1 MTSKKRKKKPAVK
14 RVTLKQLFGD
24 LQRELEQ
31 TLLTAKNNIP
41 HAGSKGDAT
50 EADWIAMLDKHLPKR
65 YCVTKAF
72 VIDHTGRLSQQLDL
86 VIYDKQYGP
95 VVFHRKGVTYIPAE
109 SVYAVFEVKPTI
121 NAEYVTYAIEKA
133 ASVRRLKRTSV
144 AITSAMG
151 SAPHDAKPPKPIIT
165 GILAY
170 DMDWKKGFGKPFAK
184 LLQDAEVD
192 GRIDLGCSLVGGAFN
207 VDYAGAKPDI
217 TTSDTEE
224 ALVSFFMTLLHR
236 LQPLGTVTAI
246 DLTAYG
252 DFTLG
257 KKHGT

>member
-1 MTSKKRKKKPAVK
+1 MTSKKSQKRPAVK
-14 RVTLKQLFGD
+14 RVSLKQLFRD
-24 LQRELEQ
+24 LQKELEQ
-31 TLLTAKNNIP
+31 TLITAKNIP

-65 YCVTKAF
+65 YCVDKAF
-72 VIDHTGRLSQQLDL
+72 VVDHTGRISQQLDL

-95 VVFHRKGVTYIPAE
+95 VVFHRKGVTYVPAE
-109 SVYAVFEVKPTI
+109 SVYAVFEVKPRLD
-121 NAEYVTYAIEKA
+121 AEYVTYAIEKA

-151 SAPHDAKPPKPIIT
+151 PMPHDPKAPKPILA

-170 DMDWKKGFGKPFAK
+170 DLGWKKGFGKPFAR
-184 LLQDAEVD
+184 LVRDAEAD
-192 GRIDLGCSLVGGAFN
+192 GRLDLGCSLLGGAFN
-207 VDYAGAKPDI
+207 VDYSGAAPEI
-217 TTSDTEE
+217 TTSVAED

-252 DFTLG
+252 EFTLG
-257 KKHGT
+257 RKHGT

>member
-1 MTSKKRKKKPAVK
+1 MKAKKAKKQPAVK
-14 RVTLKQLFGD
+14 RVTLKQLFRD
-24 LQRELEQ
+24 LQKELEQ
-31 TLLTAKNNIP
+31 TLITAKNNIP

-50 EADWIAMLDKHLPKR
+50 EADWIAMLEKHLPKR
-65 YCVTKAF
+65 YCVDKAF
-72 VIDHTGRLSQQLDL
+72 VIDHTGRMSHQLDL

-95 VVFHRKGVTYIPAE
+95 VVFHRKGLTYIPAE

-133 ASVRRLKRTSV
+133 ASVRRLERTSV

-151 SAPHDAKPPKPIIT
+151 SAPHDAKSPKPIIA

-170 DMDWKKGFGKPFAK
+170 DMSWRKGFGKPFVK
-184 LLQDAEVD
+184 LLREAEVD

-207 VDYAGAKPDI
+207 VDYGAKPDI
-217 TTSDTEE
+217 TTSEAED